1 MRTRTLPP
9 NSAAALHGIWAI
21 LLLAFVV
28 AALYFGRTVFIP
40 IALAALI
47 TFLLSRLVSRLE
59 KWIGRVTSVLLCVVV
74 AFTIVGAVSWIVG
87 QQVVDLAGNLPR
99 YQENITR
106 KVHSL
111 RLPAAGTLARLASSV
126 DALQKEVINATPTPS
141 PKEQTTDM
149 SSAKTGASPIPV
161 KIIEGRNAI
170 PQLVQENIA
179 AVFSPIGRAALVFL
193 LVIFM
198 LLKREDL
205 RGRMIRLIGQGRIS
219 ATTRAMEDAASR
231 VSRYL
236 SMQFLVNTCYG
247 ICVAIGLYF
256 IGVPN
261 AVLWGLLAGV
271 LRFIPY
277 VGAWAGAAL
286 PLVLSFAISDNW
298 ISPVLTIALFILL
311 EVTISNFVEPWLY
324 GASTGVSPIA
334 LIISAVF
341 WTWLWGPIGLVLST
355 PLTVCLAVMGRHAPR
370 LEFLS
375 VLLSE
380 DQPLAPHEEFYFRL
394 LALRGEGAE
403 EFAENFVETR
413 SLQALYEDVLLPATR
428 VVEMDAGN
436 GAITAD
442 QRTAALQRIHEIVEN
457 VSEATPAKQ
466 EEPTSGIPPVAGA
479 RVLCVAAGGY
489 GDELA
494 GEMLVRLLR
503 SQGFE
508 AQNLPARLK
517 REEFVA
523 KAVEFDP
530 ESVCISVVPPSGM
543 TLARNVND
551 ALRSGLVNVKT
562 LVGIWDPS
570 LKKENASR
578 RLRASGATE
587 VAVSLAEAV
596 SLLVKMTAPIAEKM
610 MGAPIPSNEEARMA
624 ELKGLNL
631 IDTPPEENF
640 DHITSR
646 LTRIFKVPIALLTLV
661 DKDRQWFKSHKG
673 LPEDLEES
681 RSTPRDVSLCGHVV
695 ANDDMLVVRDLARD
709 PRFANNPFVK
719 ERGLRFYAGV
729 PLHGPNGLPIGS
741 LCIID
746 TKPRELSAQE
756 QELLKTIAEDVMEDI
771 KRRPVPRRPH
781 SARSGEKLVSL
792 ITDAT
797 LGLTR
802 RSGDERANYGGAGA
816 VDPSTEGGG
825 A

>member
-9 NSAAALHGIWAI
+9 NSALALHGIWAI

-28 AALYFGRTVFIP
+28 AALYFGRTVFVP

-59 KWIGRVTSVLLCVVV
+59 KWIGRVASVLLCVVL

-87 QQVVDLAGNLPR
+87 RQVVDLAGNLPR

-111 RLPAAGTLARLASSV
+111 RLPAAGTLARLTSSV
-126 DALQKEVINATPTPS
+126 DALQKEVINATPTPA
-141 PKEQTTDM
+141 PKEQATDLP
-149 SSAKTGASPIPV
+149 SAKTGASPIPV

-179 AVFSPIGRAALVFL
+179 AVLSPIGRAALVFL

-198 LLKREDL
+198 LLKREDV
-205 RGRMIRLIGQGRIS
+205 RGRMVRLIGQGRIS

-236 SMQFLVNTCYG
+236 SMQFLVNACYG
-247 ICVAIGLYF
+247 ICVALGLYF
-256 IGVPN
+256 IGLPN

-277 VGAWAGAAL
+277 IGPWAGAAL
-286 PLVLSFAISDNW
+286 PLILSFAISDNW

-311 EVTISNFVEPWLY
+311 EVTISNFVEPWVY

-341 WTWLWGPIGLVLST
+341 WAWLWGPIGLVLST

-380 DQPLAPHEEFYFRL
+380 DQPLAPHEEFYFHV

-403 EFAENFVETR
+403 EFAENFAETH
-413 SLQALYEDVLLPATR
+413 SLQALYENVLLPATR
-428 VVEMDAGN
+428 VVETDAGN

-442 QRTAALQRIHEIVEN
+442 QRIAALQRIHEIVEN
-457 VSEATPAKQ
+457 VSEATPAK
-466 EEPTSGIPPVAGA
+466 EEKELTSGITPVTGS
-479 RVLCVAAGGY
+479 RVLCVPAGGY

-503 SQGFE
+503 RQGFD
-508 AQNLPARLK
+508 AQNVPARLK
-517 REEFVA
+517 REEFIA

-551 ALRSGLVNVKT
+551 ALRNRLVSVKT

-570 LKKENASR
+570 LKRENATQ

-587 VAVSLAEAV
+587 VAVSMAEAM
-596 SLLVKMTAPIAEKM
+596 SALVKMTAPIAEKM
-610 MGAPIPSNEEARMA
+610 MAAPIPSNEEARMA
-624 ELKGLNL
+624 ELEGLNL
-631 IDTPPEENF
+631 LDTPPEENF
-640 DHITSR
+640 DHITAR
-646 LTRIFKVPIALLTLV
+646 LTRVFKVPIALVTLV

-695 ANDDMLVVRDLARD
+695 ANDHMLVVRDLARD

-719 ERGLRFYAGV
+719 QRGFRFYAGV
-729 PLHGPNGLPIGS
+729 PLHGPNGLAIGT

-746 TKPRELSAQE
+746 TKPREFSAQE
-756 QELLKTIAEDVMEDI
+756 QELLKAIAEDVMEDI
-771 KRRPVPRRPH
+771 KRRRVLDDRT
-781 SARSGEKLVSL
+781 V
-792 ITDAT
+792 
-797 LGLTR
+797 
-802 RSGDERANYGGAGA
+802 RAVAK
-816 VDPSTEGGG
+816 S
-825 A
+825 

>member
-1 MRTRTLPP
+1 MRRRTLPP
-9 NSAAALHGIWAI
+9 NSAVALHGIWAI

-59 KWIGRVTSVLLCVVV
+59 KWIGRVASVLLCVIA
-74 AFTIVGAVSWIVG
+74 AFTIIGTVSWIVG
-87 QQVVDLAGNLPR
+87 QQVVDLAGNLPQ

-106 KVHSL
+106 KIHSL
-111 RLPAAGTLARLASSV
+111 RLPASGTWARLASSV

-141 PKEQTTDM
+141 PKEQTTDLR
-149 SSAKTGASPIPV
+149 STKRDASPIPV
-161 KIIEGRNAI
+161 KIIEGRNVI

-236 SMQFLVNTCYG
+236 SMQFLVNACYG
-247 ICVAIGLYF
+247 ICVALGLYF
-256 IGVPN
+256 IGLPN

-277 VGAWAGAAL
+277 VGPWAGAAL
-286 PLVLSFAISDNW
+286 PLILSFAISGNW

-324 GASTGVSPIA
+324 GASTGVSPVA

-380 DQPLAPHEEFYFRL
+380 DQPLAPHEEFYFHL

-403 EFAENFVETR
+403 EFAENFVETH
-413 SLQALYEDVLLPATR
+413 SLQALYEDVLLPATS
-428 VVEMDAGN
+428 VVETDAGN

-457 VSEATPAKQ
+457 VSEAIPAKEEE
-466 EEPTSGIPPVAGA
+466 EEPTSGIAPVAGA
-479 RVLCVAAGGY
+479 RVLCVPAGGY

-503 SQGFE
+503 RHGFNV
-508 AQNLPARLK
+508 QNVPARLK
-517 REEFVA
+517 REEFIA

-530 ESVCISVVPPSGM
+530 ESVCISVVPPSRVS
-543 TLARNVND
+543 LARNVND
-551 ALRSGLVNVKT
+551 ALRSRLVSVKT

-570 LKKENASR
+570 VKKENVIQ
-578 RLRASGATE
+578 RLRGSGATE
-587 VAVSLAEAV
+587 VAVSLSEAV
-596 SLLVKMTAPIAEKM
+596 SALVKMTAPIAEKM
-610 MGAPIPSNEEARMA
+610 MAAPIPTDEQSRMA
-624 ELKGLNL
+624 ELEGLNL
-631 IDTPPEENF
+631 LDTPPEENF

-646 LTRIFKVPIALLTLV
+646 LTRLFKVPIALLTLV

-673 LPEDLEES
+673 LPQDLQES

-695 ANDDMLVVRDLARD
+695 ANDDILVVRDLARD

-729 PLHGPNGLPIGS
+729 PLHGPNGLAIGA

-756 QELLKTIAEDVMEDI
+756 QELLHGIADDVMEDI
-771 KRRPVPRRPH
+771 KRRRVLHDHTPRAVPK
-781 SARSGEKLVSL
+781 S
-792 ITDAT
+792 
-797 LGLTR
+797 
-802 RSGDERANYGGAGA
+802 
-816 VDPSTEGGG
+816 
-825 A
+825 

>member
-9 NSAAALHGIWAI
+9 NSAVALHGIWAI
-21 LLLAFVV
+21 LVLAFVV
-28 AALYFGRTVFIP
+28 VALYFGRTVFVP

-59 KWIGRVTSVLLCVVV
+59 KWIGRVPSVLLCVVV
-74 AFTIVGAVSWIVG
+74 AFTILGAVGWIVG
-87 QQVVDLAGNLPR
+87 RQVVDLAGSLPQ
-99 YQENITR
+99 YQANITR
-106 KVHSL
+106 KVRSL
-111 RLPAAGTLARLASSV
+111 RIPAAGSLARLTSSV
-126 DALQKEVINATPTPS
+126 DALQKEVINASPKPS
-141 PKEQTTDM
+141 PNDQTTGLP
-149 SSAKTGASPIPV
+149 SAKPDVSPVPV
-161 KIIEGRNAI
+161 KIIEGPNAI
-170 PQLVQENIA
+170 PQLVQESIA
-179 AVFSPIGRAALVFL
+179 SALSPIGTAALVFL

-198 LLKREDL
+198 LLNREDL

-247 ICVAIGLYF
+247 ISVAVGLYF
-256 IGVPN
+256 IGIPN
-261 AVLWGLLAGV
+261 AALWGLLAGV

-277 VGAWAGAAL
+277 IGAWAGAAL
-286 PLVLSFAISDNW
+286 PLILSFAISDNW

-311 EVTISNFVEPWLY
+311 EATISNFVEPWLY

-380 DQPLAPHEEFYFRL
+380 DQPLAPHEEFYYHV

-403 EFAENFVETR
+403 EFAENYTEAH

-428 VVEMDAGN
+428 VVETDAAS
-436 GAITAD
+436 GAVTTD
-442 QRTAALQRIHEIVEN
+442 QRTAALQRIHEIVES
-457 VSEATPAKQ
+457 VSHATQ
-466 EEPTSGIPPVAGA
+466 TQTEEEPASGITPVAGA
-479 RVLCVAAGGY
+479 RVLCVPAGGY

-503 SQGFE
+503 GQGFV
-508 AQNLPARLK
+508 AQNMPARLK

-543 TLARNVND
+543 THARNIND
-551 ALRSGLVNVKT
+551 ALRTRLVSVKT
-562 LVGIWDPS
+562 LVGIWDPN
-570 LKKENASR
+570 LKKENATQ

-596 SLLVKMTAPIAEKM
+596 SAIVKMTAPIAEKM
-610 MGAPIPSNEEARMA
+610 MAAPIPSNEEARMA
-624 ELKGLNL
+624 ELEGLNL
-631 IDTPPEENF
+631 LDTPPEENF
-640 DHITSR
+640 DHITDR
-646 LTRIFKVPIALLTLV
+646 LTRLFKVPIALLTLV

-673 LPEDLEES
+673 LPEDLDKS

-695 ANDDMLVVRDLARD
+695 ANDDMLAVRDLARD

-719 ERGLRFYAGV
+719 QRGLRFYAGV
-729 PLHGPNGLPIGS
+729 SLHGPNGLAIGT
-741 LCIID
+741 LCIMD
-746 TKPRELSAQE
+746 TKPREFSAQE
-756 QELLKTIAEDVMEDI
+756 QELLKAIAEDVMEDI
-771 KRRPVPRRPH
+771 KRRRVLDDRTPR
-781 SARSGEKLVSL
+781 
-792 ITDAT
+792 
-797 LGLTR
+797 
-802 RSGDERANYGGAGA
+802 A
-816 VDPSTEGGG
+816 VAKS
-825 A
+825 

>member
-1 MRTRTLPP
+1 
-9 NSAAALHGIWAI
+9 
-21 LLLAFVV
+21 
-28 AALYFGRTVFIP
+28 
-40 IALAALI
+40 
-47 TFLLSRLVSRLE
+47 LE

-111 RLPAAGTLARLASSV
+111 RLPAAGTLARLTSSV
-126 DALQKEVINATPTPS
+126 DALQKEVINAPPTPS
-141 PKEQTTDM
+141 PKEQTTDLP
-149 SSAKTGASPIPV
+149 SAKTDASPVPV

-236 SMQFLVNTCYG
+236 SMQFLVNTSYG
-247 ICVAIGLYF
+247 TCVALGLYF
-256 IGVPN
+256 IGIPN
-261 AVLWGLLAGV
+261 AALWGLLAGV

-277 VGAWAGAAL
+277 IGPWAGAAL
-286 PLVLSFAISDNW
+286 PLILSFAISDNW

-311 EVTISNFVEPWLY
+311 EATISNFVEPWLY

-334 LIISAVF
+334 LIVSAVF

-380 DQPLAPHEEFYFRL
+380 DQPLAPHEEFYFQV

-403 EFAENFVETR
+403 EFAENFTETH
-413 SLQALYEDVLLPATR
+413 SLQELYENVLLPATR
-428 VVEMDAGN
+428 VIETDAGN
-436 GAITAD
+436 GGITSD
-442 QRTAALQRIHEIVEN
+442 QRTAALQRIHDIIEN
-457 VSEATPAKQ
+457 VSEATPVKE
-466 EEPTSGIPPVAGA
+466 EEPTSGITPAAGA
-479 RVLCVAAGGY
+479 RVLCVPAGGY

-503 SQGFE
+503 SRGFD
-508 AQNLPARLK
+508 AQNVPARLK
-517 REEFVA
+517 SEELIA
-523 KAVEFDP
+523 KSVEFDP
-530 ESVCISVVPPSGM
+530 ESVCISVVPPSGIP
-543 TLARNVND
+543 LARNVND
-551 ALRSGLVNVKT
+551 ALRSRLVSVKT

-570 LKKENASR
+570 LKKENAIR
-578 RLRASGATE
+578 RLHISGATE
-587 VAVSLAEAV
+587 VAVSLTEAV
-596 SLLVKMTAPIAEKM
+596 SGLVKMTAPIAEKM

-624 ELKGLNL
+624 ELEGLNL
-631 IDTPPEENF
+631 LDTPPEENF
-640 DHITSR
+640 DRITSR
-646 LTRIFKVPIALLTLV
+646 LTRLFKVPIALVTLV
-661 DKDRQWFKSHKG
+661 DKNRQWFKSHKG

-695 ANDDMLVVRDLARD
+695 ANDDILVVRDLARD

-719 ERGLRFYAGV
+719 ERGFRFYAGV
-729 PLHGPNGLPIGS
+729 PLHGPNGLTIGS

-771 KRRPVPRRPH
+771 KRRRVVHDRTPR
-781 SARSGEKLVSL
+781 
-792 ITDAT
+792 
-797 LGLTR
+797 
-802 RSGDERANYGGAGA
+802 A
-816 VDPSTEGGG
+816 VAKS
-825 A
+825 

>member
-9 NSAAALHGIWAI
+9 NSAVALHGIWAI

-87 QQVVDLAGNLPR
+87 RQVVDLAGNLAR

-111 RLPAAGTLARLASSV
+111 RLPAAGTLARLTSSV
-126 DALQKEVINATPTPS
+126 DALQKEVINATPTPA
-141 PKEQTTDM
+141 PKEQTADLP
-149 SSAKTGASPIPV
+149 SAKTDASPIPV

-179 AVFSPIGRAALVFL
+179 AVLSPIGRAALVFL

-198 LLKREDL
+198 LLRREDL

-247 ICVAIGLYF
+247 ICVAVGLYF
-256 IGVPN
+256 IGIPN
-261 AVLWGLLAGV
+261 AALWGLLAGV

-277 VGAWAGAAL
+277 IGPWAGAAL
-286 PLVLSFAISDNW
+286 PLILSFAISDNW

-311 EVTISNFVEPWLY
+311 EATISNFVEPWLY

-380 DQPLAPHEEFYFRL
+380 DQPLAPHEEFYYH
-394 LALRGEGAE
+394 
-403 EFAENFVETR
+403 V
-413 SLQALYEDVLLPATR
+413 LPATR
-428 VVEMDAGN
+428 VVETDAGS

-442 QRTAALQRIHEIVEN
+442 QRTAALQRIHEIVES
-457 VSEATPAKQ
+457 VSHATPTQ
-466 EEPTSGIPPVAGA
+466 TEEEPASGITPVAGA
-479 RVLCVAAGGY
+479 RVLCVPAGGY

-503 SQGFE
+503 RQGFV
-508 AQNLPARLK
+508 AQNMPARLK

-530 ESVCISVVPPSGM
+530 ESVCISVVPPSGL
-543 TLARNVND
+543 THARNVND
-551 ALRSGLVNVKT
+551 ALRTRLVSVKT
-562 LVGIWDPS
+562 LVGVWDPG
-570 LKKENASR
+570 LKKENATQ

-587 VAVSLAEAV
+587 VAVSLAEAL
-596 SLLVKMTAPIAEKM
+596 SALVKMTAPIAEKM
-610 MGAPIPSNEEARMA
+610 MAAPIPSNEEARMA
-624 ELKGLNL
+624 ELEGLNL
-631 IDTPPEENF
+631 LDTPPEENF
-640 DHITSR
+640 DHITER
-646 LTRIFKVPIALLTLV
+646 LTRLFKVPIALLTLV

-673 LPEDLEES
+673 LPEDLDES

-719 ERGLRFYAGV
+719 QRGLRFYAGV
-729 PLHGPNGLPIGS
+729 PLHGPNGLAIGT
-741 LCIID
+741 LCIMD

-756 QELLKTIAEDVMEDI
+756 QELLKAIAEDAMEDI
-771 KRRPVPRRPH
+771 KRRRVLDDR
-781 SARSGEKLVSL
+781 
-792 ITDAT
+792 T
-797 LGLTR
+797 TR
-802 RSGDERANYGGAGA
+802 A
-816 VDPSTEGGG
+816 VAKS
-825 A
+825 

>member
-9 NSAAALHGIWAI
+9 NSAVALHGIWAI

-28 AALYFGRTVFIP
+28 AALYFGRTVVIP
-40 IALAALI
+40 IALASLI

-111 RLPAAGTLARLASSV
+111 RLPAAGTLARLTSSV
-126 DALQKEVINATPTPS
+126 DALQKEVINAPPTPS
-141 PKEQTTDM
+141 PKEQTTDLPP
-149 SSAKTGASPIPV
+149 AKTDASPVPV

-236 SMQFLVNTCYG
+236 SMQFLVNTWYG
-247 ICVAIGLYF
+247 VCVALGLYF
-256 IGVPN
+256 IGIPN

-271 LRFIPY
+271 LRFVPY
-277 VGAWAGAAL
+277 IGPWAGAAL
-286 PLVLSFAISDNW
+286 PFILSFAISDNW

-311 EVTISNFVEPWLY
+311 EATISNFVEPWLY

-380 DQPLAPHEEFYFRL
+380 DQPLAPHEEFYFQV

-403 EFAENFVETR
+403 EFAENFTKTH
-413 SLQALYEDVLLPATR
+413 SLQELYENVLLPATR
-428 VVEMDAGN
+428 VIETDAGN
-436 GAITAD
+436 GGITAD
-442 QRTAALQRIHEIVEN
+442 QRTAALQRIHDIIEN
-457 VSEATPAKQ
+457 VSEGTPAKEQ
-466 EEPTSGIPPVAGA
+466 PTSGITPVAGA
-479 RVLCVAAGGY
+479 RVLCVPAGGY

-503 SQGFE
+503 SQGFDV
-508 AQNLPARLK
+508 QNVPARLK
-517 REEFVA
+517 SEELIA
-523 KAVEFDP
+523 KSVEFDP

-551 ALRSGLVNVKT
+551 ALRSHLVSVKT

-570 LKKENASR
+570 LKKENATQ
-578 RLRASGATE
+578 RLHASGATE

-596 SLLVKMTAPIAEKM
+596 SALVKMTAPIAEKM
-610 MGAPIPSNEEARMA
+610 MGAPIPSDEEARMA
-624 ELKGLNL
+624 ELEGLNL
-631 IDTPPEENF
+631 LDTPPEENF
-640 DHITSR
+640 DRITSR
-646 LTRIFKVPIALLTLV
+646 LTRLFKVPIALVTLV
-661 DKDRQWFKSHKG
+661 DNDRQWFKSHKG

-719 ERGLRFYAGV
+719 ERGFRFYAGV
-729 PLHGPNGLPIGS
+729 PLHGPNGLTIGS

-771 KRRPVPRRPH
+771 KRRRVLDDRTPR
-781 SARSGEKLVSL
+781 
-792 ITDAT
+792 
-797 LGLTR
+797 
-802 RSGDERANYGGAGA
+802 A
-816 VDPSTEGGG
+816 VAES
-825 A
+825 

>member
-9 NSAAALHGIWAI
+9 NSAVALHGIWVI

-28 AALYFGRTVFIP
+28 AALYFGRTVFVP

-87 QQVVDLAGNLPR
+87 RQVVDLAGNLPR

-111 RLPAAGTLARLASSV
+111 RLPAVGTLARLTSSV
-126 DALQKEVINATPTPS
+126 EALQKEVINATPTPA
-141 PKEQTTDM
+141 PKEQTTDL

-161 KIIEGRNAI
+161 KIIESRNAI

-179 AVFSPIGRAALVFL
+179 AVLSPIGRAALVFL

-236 SMQFLVNTCYG
+236 SMQFLVNACYG
-247 ICVAIGLYF
+247 ICVALGLYF
-256 IGVPN
+256 IGIPN

-277 VGAWAGAAL
+277 VGPWAGAAL
-286 PLVLSFAISDNW
+286 PLILSFAISDNW

-311 EVTISNFVEPWLY
+311 EATISNFVEPWVY

-334 LIISAVF
+334 LVISAVF

-380 DQPLAPHEEFYFRL
+380 DQPLAPHEQFYFHV

-403 EFAENFVETR
+403 EFAENFAGTH
-413 SLQALYEDVLLPATR
+413 SLKALYENVLLPATR
-428 VVEMDAGN
+428 VVETDAGN

-457 VSEATPAKQ
+457 VSEATPAQ
-466 EEPTSGIPPVAGA
+466 EEEEPTSGITPVAGA
-479 RVLCVAAGGY
+479 RVLCVPAGGY

-503 SQGFE
+503 PQGFD
-508 AQNLPARLK
+508 AQNVPARLK
-517 REEFVA
+517 REELIA
-523 KAVEFDP
+523 KAVEFNP

-543 TLARNVND
+543 ALARNIND
-551 ALRSGLVNVKT
+551 ALRSRLVSVKT

-570 LKKENASR
+570 VKKENATQ

-596 SLLVKMTAPIAEKM
+596 STLVKMTAPIVEKM
-610 MGAPIPSNEEARMA
+610 MAAPIPSNEEARMA
-624 ELKGLNL
+624 ELEGLNL
-631 IDTPPEENF
+631 LDTPPEENF
-640 DHITSR
+640 DHITAR
-646 LTRIFKVPIALLTLV
+646 LTRLFKVPIALVTLV

-681 RSTPRDVSLCGHVV
+681 RSTPRDVSLCGHAV
-695 ANDDMLVVRDLARD
+695 ANDDMLVVHDLARD

-729 PLHGPNGLPIGS
+729 PLHGPNGLAIGT

-756 QELLKTIAEDVMEDI
+756 QELLKAIAEDVMEDI
-771 KRRPVPRRPH
+771 KRRRVLDDRKPRAV
-781 SARSGEKLVSL
+781 ARS
-792 ITDAT
+792 
-797 LGLTR
+797 
-802 RSGDERANYGGAGA
+802 
-816 VDPSTEGGG
+816 
-825 A
+825 